1 MNRMIRNLL
10 LALCAMVI
18 LAAGTALYA
27 YYALFVGG
35 QERVVAEEAAKQIV
49 SLGQDEIREITIVR
63 HESALDETT
72 TLRAVKQE
80 DAWRLEE
87 PLQASGDSSAWD
99 GIARSLAEA
108 KHVSRFPF
116 EELASA
122 DLGQFGLAT
131 PDLIVSVAGI
141 GGASAATLAI
151 GKKNPVGG
159 GSPGGPGGQSTGS
172 SQVYARFG
180 RDEAVLTMAESVKNT
195 VDKKLFDLRDKRIV
209 TFETDDVR
217 RVEVGDGESKYRLDR
232 LDGDRWQISQPFEA
246 QADGIGV
253 RGFISK
259 VDNARI
265 KQFIDETPSDYGTYG
280 LTDEA
285 TRVVFWVGDAADT
298 SGWVSQAVL
307 LGATSEVTPSNVYT
321 KRESQDNVFAVELS
335 AFAFPGDANALRLQK
350 IVPVS
355 TWDVNHLAIS
365 VAGEKIIEVSK
376 SAGEWQQN
384 HPVTGKATWS
394 SVNDLL
400 KDVCDLKVAEFVSEG
415 GDLSELGLDEN
426 DLVIELTGKETSERV
441 ALSTVR
447 GGTDGLRY
455 GLRQPPREVY
465 SVRAADIQKILD
477 GVDSVELEAPPAP
490 EPEESED
497 GESEGSESESSES

>member
-1 MNRMIRNLL
+1 MNRMIKNLL
-10 LALCAMVI
+10 IALCAMVI

-35 QERVVAEEAAKQIV
+35 QERVEAEEAAKQIV
-49 SLGQDEIREITIVR
+49 SLDQDEIREITIVR
-63 HESALDETT
+63 HESALNETT

-80 DAWRLEE
+80 DAWKLEE
-87 PLQASGDSSAWD
+87 PLQASGDSSTWD
-99 GIARSLAEA
+99 SIARAVAEA
-108 KHVSRFPF
+108 KHVSRFPL

-131 PDLIVSVAGI
+131 PDLVVSVAGI

-151 GKKNPVGG
+151 GKKNPVRGEG
-159 GSPGGPGGQSTGS
+159 PGGPGGQPAG
-172 SQVYARFG
+172 SQVYARLD

-209 TFETDDVR
+209 TFETDKVQ
-217 RVEVGDGESKYRLDR
+217 RVEVGEGESKYRLDR
-232 LDGDRWQISQPFEA
+232 VNGDRWQISQPFEA
-246 QADGIGV
+246 QADGSGI
-253 RGFISK
+253 RGFVSK
-259 VDNARI
+259 VGNARI
-265 KQFIDETPSDYGTYG
+265 KQFIDETPSGYGTYG

-285 TRVVFWVGDAADT
+285 TRVVFWVGDATDT

-307 LGATSEVTPSNVYT
+307 LGATSEITPGNVYT

-335 AFAFPGDANALRLQK
+335 AFEFPGDANALRLQK

-384 HPVTGKATWS
+384 NPVEGKATWS

-400 KDVCDLKVAEFVSEG
+400 KDVCDLSVAEFVSEG
-415 GDLSELGLDEN
+415 NDTMELGLDEN
-426 DLVIELTGKETSERV
+426 DLVIELTGKDGSEMV
-441 ALSTVR
+441 ALSAVR

-455 GLRQPPREVY
+455 GVRQPPREVY

-477 GVDSVELEAPPAP
+477 GVDSVELEAPPTP
-490 EPEESED
+490 IPEESGD
-497 GESEGSESESSES
+497 GESGDSES